1 MPQNSNGISSMGSSL
16 VSRLSSGNRPT
27 IMGSGG
33 TSNGNQSS
41 NSQELHIRNDN
52 QPNGSRSLDG
62 TSSGNVAQILN
73 TLVSE
78 MRKGF
83 SGNSNSTEPKITPP
97 DNPESFKYLPIAV
110 GTESS
115 DGRTTD
121 KESYYNFET
130 NQIETERPS
139 FSEIRKKLPA
149 AAVQQQS
156 TAVPQIMPQQQTAVG
171 GMVPQQQPMMMMP
184 QQQMAAPQYLMPQQ
198 QMMSQQPMMQ
208 QPIQTQYGMQM
219 MPQQPMAAVQP
230 QYGMQQ
236 PMMMVPQQ
244 PMMQQ
249 PMMQQPMM
257 MPLQQQQQAPNQRDD
272 GWCCIQ

>member
-1 MPQNSNGISSMGSSL
+1 MPQNSNGIRSMGSSL
-16 VSRLSSGNRPT
+16 VSRLSSGNRTT

-41 NSQELHIRNDN
+41 NSQELHIRNDSRLSSIN
-52 QPNGSRSLDG
+52 Q
-62 TSSGNVAQILN
+62 SSNNQEPSATQLIT

-97 DNPESFKYLPIAV
+97 DNPENFKYLPIPV

-115 DGRTTD
+115 DGRKID

-139 FSEIRKKLPA
+139 FKEIQKKLPV

-171 GMVPQQQPMMMMP
+171 GMV
-184 QQQMAAPQYLMPQQ
+184 MAAPQYLMPQQ
-198 QMMSQQPMMQ
+198 QMMSQQPQQYALPMMQ

-236 PMMMVPQQ
+236 PMMMMPQQ

-249 PMMQQPMM
+249 PMMQPMM
-257 MPLQQQQQAPNQRDD
+257 MPLQQQQQAPNRRDD